1 MAAERRHGQGTA
13 SGRRAA
19 AGRPLAAPGIETR
32 RLLSRLQ
39 LVVTRRLRGLV
50 QGEHLGLFPGPGTEP
65 GESRVYVPGDDVRLI
80 DWNVT
85 ARTGELHVCDPVAD
99 HEVDLWLLVDVSAS
113 QHFGT
118 SLREKREVVVGLAAA
133 FGLPA
138 TRLANRV
145 GAVVVGGGEVLTVP
159 PATGRKRLLALLR
172 RVLATPAW
180 EGEGRTDLAAALGR
194 LERLARRRSV
204 VVVISDFLSTPG
216 WEAALGRLGTRHE
229 LVVAE
234 VVDPRE
240 LELPRMGILAL
251 VDPETGRSR
260 VVDTSRAGLRSA
272 FARAAGTQR
281 AAVATAVAR
290 AGADHLVV
298 STDADWLGEALAF
311 FARRTRRRAYRAAPS
326 RTAPERTGGP
336 S

>member
-1 MAAERRHGQGTA
+1 MGGERATGGGPA
-13 SGRRAA
+13 SGRPAP
-19 AGRPLAAPGIETR
+19 GRPLSPPGVETR
-32 RLLSRLQ
+32 RLLARLQ
-39 LVVTRRLRGLV
+39 LVVTRRIRGLV

-65 GESRVYVPGDDVRLI
+65 GESRPYVPGDDIRLI

-85 ARTGELHVCDPVAD
+85 ARTAELHVRDPVAD
-99 HEVDLWLLVDVSAS
+99 HEIDLWLLVDVSAS

-118 SLREKREVVVGLAAA
+118 TLREKREVAVGLAAA

-145 GAVVVGGGEVLTVP
+145 GAVIVGGGEAVTVP
-159 PATGRKRLLALLR
+159 PAPGRARLLALLR

-194 LERLARRRSV
+194 LERLARRRGV
-204 VVVISDFLSTPG
+204 VVVISDFLCPPG
-216 WEAALGRLGTRHE
+216 WDAALGRLGARHD
-229 LVVAE
+229 LVAAE

-260 VVDTSRAGLRSA
+260 VVDTSRAGLRAA
-272 FARAAGTQR
+272 FAHAAAAQR
-281 AAVATAVAR
+281 EAVAAALAR

-311 FARRTRRRAYRAAPS
+311 FDRRTRRRTYRAVPARTRGAP
-326 RTAPERTGGP
+326 
-336 S
+336 

>member
-1 MAAERRHGQGTA
+1 MAAERSGVDA
-13 SGRRAA
+13 PVSGRPA
-19 AGRPLAAPGIETR
+19 AGRPLSPPGLETR

-39 LVVTRRLRGLV
+39 LVVTRRRRGLV
-50 QGEHLGLFPGPGTEP
+50 QGEHLGLFPGPGSEP
-65 GESRVYVPGDDVRLI
+65 GESRIYVLGDDVRLI

-118 SLREKREVVVGLAAA
+118 TVREKREVVVGLAAA

-145 GAVVVGGGEVLTVP
+145 GAVIVGGGEVVTVP
-159 PATGRKRLLALLR
+159 PATGRVRLLALLR

-180 EGEGRTDLAAALGR
+180 EQEGRTDLAAAVAR
-194 LERLARRRSV
+194 LERLTRRRSV
-204 VVVISDFLSTPG
+204 VVVISDLLCPPG
-216 WEAALGRLGTRHE
+216 WEAALGRLGSRHD

-234 VVDPRE
+234 VYDPRE
-240 LELPRMGILAL
+240 LELPRMGILTL

-260 VVDTSRAGLRSA
+260 VIDSSRTSLRAA
-272 FARAAGTQR
+272 FARASVAQR
-281 AAVATAVAR
+281 EATAAAIAR

-298 STDADWLGEALAF
+298 STEADWLGEALAF
-311 FARRTRRRAYRAAPS
+311 FARRTRRRTYRASPRRA
-326 RTAPERTGGP
+326 GGTP
-336 S
+336 

>member
-1 MAAERRHGQGTA
+1 VAAD
-13 SGRRAA
+13 
-19 AGRPLAAPGIETR
+19 RPISPPGLETR

-39 LVVTRRLRGLV
+39 LVVTRRLQGLV

-65 GESRVYVPGDDVRLI
+65 GESRIYVPGDDVRLI

-118 SLREKREVVVGLAAA
+118 TVREKREVVVGLAAA

-145 GAVVVGGGEVLTVP
+145 GAVVVGGGEVVTVP
-159 PATGRKRLLALLR
+159 PSGGRTALLALLR

-180 EGEGRTDLAAALGR
+180 EGEGRTDLGAAVGR
-194 LERLARRRSV
+194 LERLARRRAV
-204 VVVISDFLSTPG
+204 IVVISDFLSAPG
-216 WEAALGRLGTRHE
+216 WEAALGRVGARHD

-234 VVDPRE
+234 VIDPRE
-240 LELPRMGILAL
+240 MELPRMGILAL

-260 VVDTSRAGLRSA
+260 VVDTARADLRSA
-272 FARAAGTQR
+272 FARAASTQR
-281 AAVATAVAR
+281 SAVSAAIAR
-290 AGADHLVV
+290 AGGDHLVV

-311 FARRTRRRAYRAAPS
+311 FARRTRRRAYRAVPG
-326 RTAPERTGGP
+326 RTGGG

>member
-1 MAAERRHGQGTA
+1 VARSEADGPV
-13 SGRRAA
+13 SGRPA
-19 AGRPLAAPGIETR
+19 AGRSLSPPGLETR

-50 QGEHLGLFPGPGTEP
+50 QGEHLGLFPGPGSEP
-65 GESRVYVPGDDVRLI
+65 GESRLYVSGDDVRLI

-118 SLREKREVVVGLAAA
+118 TIREKREVVVGLAAA

-145 GAVVVGGGEVLTVP
+145 GAVILGGGEVVTVP
-159 PATGRKRLLALLR
+159 PAAGRTRLLALLR

-180 EGEGRTDLAAALGR
+180 EGEGRTDLAAAVGR
-194 LERLARRRSV
+194 LERLARRRAV
-204 VVVISDFLSTPG
+204 VVIISDFLCPPG
-216 WEAALGRLGTRHE
+216 WETALGRLGARHD

-260 VVDTSRAGLRSA
+260 VVDTSRPGLRAA
-272 FARAAGTQR
+272 FARGATVQR
-281 AAVATAVAR
+281 AAISAAIAR

-298 STDADWLGEALAF
+298 STDADWLGEALTF
-311 FARRTRRRAYRAAPS
+311 FARRTRRRTYRANPG
-326 RTAPERTGGP
+326 RTGGAP
-336 S
+336 